1 VAAPLKVFLHSDA
14 SKDGTPAVDI
24 DSDNPDRIAAMH
36 QQERVMAWQLFVG
49 MVFIVHIVQAT
60 PFPEN
65 AAADC
70 VIVIPIFLSLGS
82 SQIVFAG
89 FHCSLIVLSFGRSF
103 KAEGLWYG
111 YAEI

>member
-1 VAAPLKVFLHSDA
+1 VADPLKVFFHSDT

-24 DSDNPDRIAAMH
+24 DSDDPDRIAAMH
-36 QQERVMAWQLFVG
+36 QQERVMAWQVFVW
-49 MVFIVHIVQAT
+49 MVFIVHTIQAT
-60 PFPEN
+60 PFPED
-65 AAADC
+65 ATADG
-70 VIVIPIFLSLGS
+70 VIVIPLFLRLGS

-103 KAEGLWYG
+103 KVEGLWYG